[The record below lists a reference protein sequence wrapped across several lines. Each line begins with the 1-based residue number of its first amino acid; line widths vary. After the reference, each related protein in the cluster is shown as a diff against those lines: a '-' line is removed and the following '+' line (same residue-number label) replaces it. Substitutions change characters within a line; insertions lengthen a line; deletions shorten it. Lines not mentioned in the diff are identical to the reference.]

1 MAMSLYP
8 ASLHRTSHMSLRGPP
23 GAPPGGASRRGLPAA
38 ACPARAARRGGR
50 PRVAC
55 GSARA
60 YGLLRQWRRW
70 VDSGRRWRAWRHRRG
85 SSKVDG
91 RSSTWNRVRRRRR
104 DGRRVA
110 VRGAA
115 EAGTATAAVE
125 RHPTWP
131 ASGSTAAGGGELE
144 GVGAG
149 GGRSTAGARLGI
161 GCAGAAT
168 IASGWSKSRSPATLT
183 RHLRA
188 RWAMNGGYVSAS
200 EAGAGL
206 RRRWAQSSAN
216 SGGSAHT
223 AAKRQ
228 RGRAQHSVLA
238 RFAHL
243 PHARAARPPCQLV
256 GSWCCSDP
264 RAS

>member
-1 MAMSLYP
+1 LGLVICLWLCGFRSFYTNSNPVTHLVCVAP
-8 ASLHRTSHMSLRGPP
+8 R
-23 GAPPGGASRRGLPAA
+23 APPGGASRRGLPAA
-38 ACPARAARRGGR
+38 ACPARAARRGGQ

-60 YGLLRQWRRW
+60 RLWAAAAVAAVGWHYEAMVARLAARRENDE
-70 VDSGRRWRAWRHRRG
+70 VRVAARG
-85 SSKVDG
+85 G
-91 RSSTWNRVRRRRR
+91 

-110 VRGAA
+110 VRGTA

-131 ASGSTAAGGGELE
+131 AFGSTAAGGGGLE
-144 GVGAG
+144 GVGAA
-149 GGRSTAGARLGI
+149 GGRSTAGARGGI
-161 GCAGAAT
+161 GCVGAAT

-223 AAKRQ
+223 AA
-228 RGRAQHSVLA
+228 GISEI
-238 RFAHL
+238 
-243 PHARAARPPCQLV
+243 
-256 GSWCCSDP
+256 GSGTREKP
-264 RAS
+264 QP